1 MTTAT
6 NSEFRSHVRLYLYKL
21 PTKNHDA
28 LVNLSNQFAEIFK
41 NHGCYARSFQVESLE
56 KSDNFSNVANALSCK
71 QDEEV
76 WLDLEFTEDIKHR
89 HEVDLKIQNE
99 ENAGVLMKRFLELI
113 VQGSRPIKSDFI
125 IPAVTEA
132 GQSVREYEQ

>member
-6 NSEFRSHVRLYLYKL
+6 NSEIGSHVRLYLYRL

-28 LVNLSNQFAEIFK
+28 MVNLSNQFAEIFK
-41 NHGCYARSFQVESLE
+41 NHRCYARSFQVESLE
-56 KSDNFSNVANALSCK
+56 KSENFSNVAYALSCK

-89 HEVDLKIQNE
+89 HEVDSKIQNE
-99 ENAGVLMKRFLELI
+99 ENAGVLMNRFLELI

-125 IPAVTEA
+125 IPE
-132 GQSVREYEQ
+132 R